1 MDNIINFVGLLGS
14 IGIGL
19 SLIPQT
25 CKTINSN
32 ESSLSIPFIV
42 IILLS
47 SIFMV
52 IYAIYFLIVPM
63 LVANSSVLINSLIL
77 LFFSIKQK
85 N

>member
-25 CKTINSN
+25 CKTVNSN
-32 ESSLSIPFIV
+32 ESSLSFPFI
-42 IILLS
+42 IITLLS

-52 IYAIYFLIVPM
+52 TYAIYYLIIPM
-63 LVANSSVLINSLIL
+63 LIANSSVLINSLIL
-77 LFFSIKQK
+77 LFFTIKQK

>member
-25 CKTINSN
+25 YKTINSN
-32 ESSLSIPFIV
+32 ESSLSFPFI
-42 IILLS
+42 IITLLS

-52 IYAIYFLIVPM
+52 IYAIYFLIIPM
-63 LVANSSVLINSLIL
+63 LVANSSVFINSLIL
-77 LFFSIKQK
+77 LFFNIKQK